1 MAAAT
6 PATPSAREFA
16 RLAREHS
23 LVPVYRTVTADLETP
38 GSAFLRIAAK
48 QPEAF
53 LLESVEG
60 GEHVGR
66 YTFIGIEPYKKI
78 VSRGA
83 NITVEEA
90 SQRRTFQG
98 DIFAELKQALSGHS
112 PARLPGVPPFTAGAV
127 GFFAYDGVRQ
137 IERLPSL
144 AVDELGVPDACLMF
158 FDQVLAFDHVK
169 KEIHL
174 IVTADLTR
182 EQAAGHTAA
191 VAYTR
196 ALKRLKR
203 LEKRLARALPK
214 PGKKH
219 ARTPA
224 QAKLQLTSRTPRP
237 AFLKSV
243 RRAKQYIA
251 SGDVFQCV
259 LSQRFDCVP
268 GVDAFDVYRA
278 LRIVNP
284 SPYMYFLR
292 FGLDAA
298 LATNPDAPSESVIL
312 SEGRSPKSK
321 DLRFEPSAST
331 TAGVAA
337 GFSPRNTPAK
347 KDGASAPGLP
357 SKSSASTTAPS
368 ILPMKSGKKPKK
380 HKKPKPPKPTVHHIV
395 GSSPELLVRVH
406 GRDVEYRP
414 IAGTRPRS
422 ADEVEDRR
430 LEADLR
436 ADEKEVAEHI
446 MLVDLGRNDVGR
458 VSEYGSVKVKDLMFV
473 ERYSHVMHLVSTLEG
488 RLRPELAAI
497 DAFRA
502 CFPAGTLSG
511 APKIRAMEIIE
522 ELEPARRGVYGGSIL
537 YADFS
542 GNLDS
547 CIAIRTLFMNGEQG
561 YIQAGAGL
569 VADSVPE
576 NEFAECCNKA
586 RAVVRAIERA
596 RQQ

>member
-38 GSAFLRIAAK
+38 VSAFLRIAAK

-98 DIFAELKQALSGHS
+98 DIFAELKQALSGHT
-112 PARLPGVPPFTAGAV
+112 PARLAGLPPFTAGAV
-127 GFFAYDGVRQ
+127 GFFAYDVVRQ

-368 ILPMKSGKKPKK
+368 ILPMKSGKKAKK
-380 HKKPKPPKPTVHHIV
+380 HKKPKPTVHHIV

-522 ELEPARRGVYGGSIL
+522 ELEPARRGVYGGSIF

-547 CIAIRTLFMNGEQG
+547 CIAIRTLYMNGEQG
-561 YIQAGAGL
+561 HIQAGAGI

-576 NEFAECCNKA
+576 TEFVECANKA

-596 RQQ
+596 RST